1 MLKRFEKLLEIAKND
16 EEFKKELASSLD
28 KIESDRNLKLFEVK
42 IFDKDKIKEV
52 ASKVLCESV
61 FECLCY
67 DKVRLINNTLNFAF
81 KVGGGDMIFKI
92 NLKDYTLIDFKIIRT
107 NGLPISEE
115 DIEKRCNEIKQRIN
129 SFSTLE
135 NECLCNIV
143 IRESQEN
150 YLKEEKTVF
159 TKSTI
164 DKMKYKLDLLSE
176 YIDDM
181 PNVSVSDVECE
192 CSAALRI
199 LDDIEKI
206 LKKH

>member
-1 MLKRFEKLLEIAKND
+1 MLERFKRLLEIAKND
-16 EEFKKELASSLD
+16 EELEKALEYGLD
-28 KIESDRNLKLFEVK
+28 KVESDRNLKLFKIK
-42 IFDKDKIKEV
+42 IFDEEEV
-52 ASKVLCESV
+52 KKLASKVLCESV

-81 KVGGGDMIFKI
+81 KVGGGYMIFKI
-92 NLKDYTLIDFKIIRT
+92 NLKDHTLIDFKIIRT

-115 DIEKRCNEIKQRIN
+115 DIKKRCNEIKQRIN

-181 PNVSVSDVECE
+181 PNVSVSDVEYE
-192 CSAALRI
+192 CSSAMRI
-199 LDDIEKI
+199 LKDTQEI
-206 LKKH
+206 LKNY

>member
-16 EEFKKELASSLD
+16 EEFKKELADCLD
-28 KIESDRNLKLFEVK
+28 KAESNRNLKLFEIK
-42 IFDKDKIKEV
+42 IFDKEMTKEV

-92 NLKDYTLIDFKIIRT
+92 NLKDYTLIDFKIIHT
-107 NGLPISEE
+107 NSLPLSEE
-115 DIEKRCNEIKQRIN
+115 DIEKRCNEIKQKIN
-129 SFSTLE
+129 NFSTLE

-159 TKSTI
+159 TKRTI

-181 PNVSVSDVECE
+181 PNVSVSDVEYE
-192 CSAALRI
+192 CSAALSI
-199 LDDIEKI
+199 LEDIEKI
-206 LKKH
+206 LKKY